1 MCPNALTDVG
11 RSRFEGVTIAPP
23 IPVLDHSNQRFVVA
37 TAMAARQHISPDARS
52 RPRSIYGPE
61 HRQWA
66 ALPERRCLYC
76 GTSGPAGSEE
86 HVLGVSLGNWWW
98 VIPPDVVCHECN
110 HGPLAKLDERLGA
123 HPFIALTRTLTNI
136 PGRKGQ
142 PPAVKASNLTMHRTA
157 DGDLR
162 VETNHP
168 RHAAIDDDLLT
179 AQVKWNNV
187 GPSQRKVTACA
198 LMKVGLGI
206 LWLATGP
213 NETSQ
218 PRYNHVRDA
227 VLSRASVPL
236 KYGFDNSTFPNHA
249 LVVQVISDRLQTGLF
264 VSLHYFGI
272 ELWAQSL
279 GYESEASAEFIAGDV
294 DHQYVDS
301 EDAEPDSSS
310 ATPSV

>member
-1 MCPNALTDVG
+1 M
-11 RSRFEGVTIAPP
+11 
-23 IPVLDHSNQRFVVA
+23 
-37 TAMAARQHISPDARS
+37 
-52 RPRSIYGPE
+52 YGPE

-76 GTSGPAGSEE
+76 GIPSPAGSEE

-110 HGPLAKLDERLGA
+110 HGPLAELDERLGA

-157 DGDLR
+157 HGDLR

-179 AQVKWNNV
+179 AQVKWTNI
-187 GPSQRKVTACA
+187 GPAQRKVTARA

-206 LWLATGP
+206 LWLAKGP
-213 NETSQ
+213 DETSQ
-218 PRYNHVRDA
+218 PRYDHVRDA

-236 KYGFDNSTFPNHA
+236 KYGFGNSTFPNHA
-249 LVVQVISDRLQTGLF
+249 LVVQVISDRLQTGLL
-264 VSLHYFGI
+264 VSLHYFGT

-301 EDAEPDSSS
+301 EDVKPDSS

>member
-1 MCPNALTDVG
+1 
-11 RSRFEGVTIAPP
+11 VTIAPP
-23 IPVLDHSNQRFVVA
+23 MPVLDHSNERFVVA
-37 TAMAARQHISPDARS
+37 TAMAARQHLSPDVSS
-52 RPRSIYGPE
+52 RPRSMYGPE

-66 ALPERRCLYC
+66 ALPERCCLYC
-76 GTSGPAGSEE
+76 GISSPAGSEE

-110 HGPLAKLDERLGA
+110 HGPLAELDERLGA

-157 DGDLR
+157 HGDFQ

-179 AQVKWNNV
+179 AQVKWTNI
-187 GPSQRKVTACA
+187 GPAQRKVTARA
-198 LMKVGLGI
+198 LVKVGLGI
-206 LWLATGP
+206 LWLAKGP
-213 NETSQ
+213 DETSQ
-218 PRYNHVRDA
+218 PRYDHVRDA

-236 KYGFDNSTFPNHA
+236 KYGFGNSTFPNHA
-249 LVVQVISDRLQTGLF
+249 LVVQVISDRLQTGLL
-264 VSLHYFGI
+264 VALHYFGT
-272 ELWAQSL
+272 ELWAQTL

-301 EDAEPDSSS
+301 EDVEPDSS